1 MAPCNH
7 PPLPELLEPLHAV
20 ILAMVPWWRP
30 IFGALMAAMLAY
42 IAAVV
47 CLDFP
52 ASWRAERERRR
63 VEELRRLRAAAI
75 DRAVADY
82 HERRKSRPRRSTR
95 GRER

>member
-1 MAPCNH
+1 MDPCDH
-7 PPLPELLEPLHAV
+7 PPLPEFLEPLHAA

-30 IFGALMAAMLAY
+30 IVYSLWAAMLAG

-63 VEELRRLRAAAI
+63 EEELRRQRRLAI

-82 HERRKSRPRRSTR
+82 HDRRKARPRRIS
-95 GRER
+95 RERER